1 MQCRKDMNEIDD
13 AIAATDE
20 YSFYDFGMD
29 SL

>member
-1 MQCRKDMNEIDD
+1 MNEIDD

-29 SL
+29 SLW